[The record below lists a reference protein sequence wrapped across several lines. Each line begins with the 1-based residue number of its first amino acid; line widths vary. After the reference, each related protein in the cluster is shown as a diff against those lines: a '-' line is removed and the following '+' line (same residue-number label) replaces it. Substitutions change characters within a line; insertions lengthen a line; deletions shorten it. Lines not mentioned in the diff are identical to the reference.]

1 MRITGFK
8 LLKNGNGGIEVDG
21 YDLVETGMGRSA
33 FKDTVKRIRNFP
45 LTTVLKNAVSVLK
58 YPFLVGTEHW
68 RSEYANFMKPDF
80 SAPNRNDE
88 FLNEPNF
95 KRLVSFWESSSVVKC
110 SIDKGVFKISGE
122 VECSMGVVKA
132 TIFIEPGTDT
142 SLYSFVEE
150 ALVVI
155 RDLVEQTL
163 NLPQIALTTGSE
175 MREIIHRLDP
185 NGEDLD
191 DDLTD
196 EQAFMLMMD
205 SAKKKG
211 YAVMLDDNTLSMIT
225 QGIPD
230 EVDDETFMIQATEQ
244 VPVDIEPADVASMQT
259 KDEGIFQQE
268 PEVHTESTLV
278 DPEPDEPVVV

>member
-33 FKDTVKRIRNFP
+33 FRDTVKRTRNFP
-45 LTTVLKNAVSVLK
+45 LTTSLKNAVSVLK

-68 RSEYANFMKPDF
+68 RTEYAIFMKPDF
-80 SAPNRNDE
+80 TAPNRSDE

-95 KRLVSFWESSSVVKC
+95 KRLVSFWESTNVVKC
-110 SIDKGVFKISGE
+110 SIDKGVFKINGE
-122 VECSMGVVKA
+122 VECFMGVVKA
-132 TIFIEPGTDT
+132 NILIEPGTDT

-150 ALVVI
+150 ALVLI

-163 NLPQIALTTGSE
+163 SLPQIALTTGTE

-185 NGEDLD
+185 EGNEPDYD
-191 DDLTD
+191 MTD

-230 EVDDETFMIQATEQ
+230 DPDDETFLIGTKEQ
-244 VPVDIEPADVASMQT
+244 VPIEDMADVTSIQT

-268 PEVHTESTLV
+268 PEIHI
-278 DPEPDEPVVV
+278 EPDTEVVV

>member
-33 FKDTVKRIRNFP
+33 FRDTVKRTRNFP
-45 LTTVLKNAVSVLK
+45 LTMTLKNAVSVLK

-68 RSEYANFMKPDF
+68 RTEYAQFMKPDF
-80 SAPNRNDE
+80 TAPNRSDE

-95 KRLVSFWESSSVVKC
+95 KRLVSFWESTNVVKC

-132 TIFIEPGTDT
+132 NILVEPGTDT

-150 ALVVI
+150 ALVLI

-163 NLPQIALTTGSE
+163 SLPQVALTSGTE

-185 NGEDLD
+185 DGDEPD

-230 EVDDETFMIQATEQ
+230 DPDDETFLLGAKEQLPQFTEG
-244 VPVDIEPADVASMQT
+244 VEDMADVASLQT

-268 PEVHTESTLV
+268 PEEHAEP
-278 DPEPDEPVVV
+278 DPEDAVV